1 MIMTIIK
8 AIAITTLTFGS
19 SVGAFA
25 QTASPYQYGMNLDIA
40 QVIAVE
46 ASGHATDHADT
57 ATLTY
62 RDSDGKV
69 QKISYLRPATS
80 ANQN

>member
-1 MIMTIIK
+1 MTFSK
-8 AIAITTLTFGS
+8 AIALATFALGTS
-19 SVGAFA
+19 ASAFA
-25 QTASPYQYGMNLDIA
+25 QTATPYQYGMDLDIA
-40 QVIAVE
+40 HVIAVDAPANATGY
-46 ASGHATDHADT
+46 AST

-69 QKISYLRPATS
+69 QKVSYIRPNNN

>member
-1 MIMTIIK
+1 MTFIK
-8 AIAITTLTFGS
+8 AIAIATLTFGS
-19 SVGAFA
+19 SVVALA
-25 QTASPYQYGMNLDIA
+25 ETASPYQYGMNLDIA

-46 ASGHATDHADT
+46 ASSHANGQADT

-69 QKISYLRPATS
+69 QKISYLRPATY

>member
-1 MIMTIIK
+1 MNFSK
-8 AIAITTLTFGS
+8 AIAIASLTFGTS
-19 SVGAFA
+19 AGAFA
-25 QTASPYQYGMNLDIA
+25 QTASPYQYGTHLDIA
-40 QVIAVE
+40 QVIAIDAPAN
-46 ASGHATDHADT
+46 ASGHTST

-69 QKISYLRPATS
+69 QKVSYLRPTTS

>member
-1 MIMTIIK
+1 MNIIK
-8 AIAITTLTFGS
+8 AITLATLTFGS

-25 QTASPYQYGMNLDIA
+25 QTASAYQYGMNLDIA

-46 ASGHATDHADT
+46 ASSHTTGNAEI

-69 QKISYLRPATS
+69 QKISYLRPATYG
-80 ANQN
+80 NQN

>member
-1 MIMTIIK
+1 MNFSK
-8 AIAITTLTFGS
+8 AIAIASLTFGAS
-19 SVGAFA
+19 FGAFA
-25 QTASPYQYGMNLDIA
+25 QPASPYQYGTHLDIA
-40 QVIAVE
+40 QVIAIDAPAN
-46 ASGHATDHADT
+46 ASGHTST

-69 QKISYLRPATS
+69 QKVSYLRPTTS

>member
-1 MIMTIIK
+1 MTIIK

-25 QTASPYQYGMNLDIA
+25 QTASPYQYGMNLD
-40 QVIAVE
+40 IAVE